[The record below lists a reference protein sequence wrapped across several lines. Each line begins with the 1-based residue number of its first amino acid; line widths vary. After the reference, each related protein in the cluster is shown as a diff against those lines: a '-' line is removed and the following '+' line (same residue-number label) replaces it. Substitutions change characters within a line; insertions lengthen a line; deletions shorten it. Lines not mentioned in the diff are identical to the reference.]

1 MTPLD
6 LFNADDQRK
15 QEEHDNPDLW
25 TYRQRKVARLE
36 MFDRMADEAS
46 DNAISFT
53 HAVQP
58 KHDLDGYEV
67 VRSIVRRQVAA

>member
-6 LFNADDQRK
+6 LFNDDDQRK

-25 TYRQRKVARLE
+25 TYRLRKVARLQ
-36 MFDRMADEAS
+36 MFDRMANEAA

-53 HAVQP
+53 HGQP

-67 VRSIVRRQVAA
+67 VRSIVQRQVAA